1 MNASRF
7 IITYIILAGFSP
19 ILTARVIL
27 PTILSVLISR
37 ILLTPSIFMERNP
50 GASDAIITSGD
61 TIEKEVVEIKR
72 RNCLHTDYQGEFIIE
87 KDRIERISKC
97 AESFLYINFFN
108 DNKMIIWKIDAFKDY
123 EYITKKCNKKTAINI
138 GQIDKKVL
146 LLKTQDA
153 LCIEDL
159 QFTKEEVERVALNHF
174 NKKYINI

>member
-1 MNASRF
+1 MQKEFALKETQERVTLYLLEKTNKN
-7 IITYIILAGFSP
+7 IKVNTYTKTGSFYP
-19 ILTARVIL
+19 Y
-27 PTILSVLISR
+27 
-37 ILLTPSIFMERNP
+37 
-50 GASDAIITSGD
+50 DAIITSGD

-174 NKKYINI
+174 NKKYLNI